1 MSEPRAVSAAT
12 TERIAMIL
20 DIAYTQHQGTDWRYP
35 VQQDALWNS
44 VEVIQ
49 SRNLHPAGLQA
60 YADAVSLAVT
70 DGLGGSPQ
78 AECASRT
85 VLEELAAAIQ
95 CGASFDRSLV
105 RHIHG
110 RLCDRLAFGE
120 TMGSATTL
128 AAVQIQGERCAVM
141 NVGDSRVY
149 RLAASGEWQQ
159 LSRDHTVL
167 NGMIER
173 GEAEE
178 GEEYANVYSTL
189 DSCLAAD
196 SEATDFD
203 IHHSVAPFLP
213 GDALLLCTDGVHDT
227 LDSASLQQL
236 IVPGTSALAQAQILR
251 KAVIRA
257 GAPDNFSLIFIAGAA
272 VVC

>member
-1 MSEPRAVSAAT
+1 
-12 TERIAMIL
+12 MIL
-20 DIAYTQHQGTDWRYP
+20 DIAYTQHRGTDWRYP
-35 VQQDALWNS
+35 VQQDALWNG

-49 SRNLHPAGLQA
+49 SRNRLPAGLQTH
-60 YADAVSLAVT
+60 ADVISLAVA
-70 DGLGGSPQ
+70 DGLGGTPQ
-78 AECASRT
+78 AERASRT

-95 CGASFDRSLV
+95 GGALFDRGLV
-105 RHIHG
+105 RRIHA

-120 TMGSATTL
+120 TIGSATTL
-128 AAVQIQGERCAVM
+128 AAVQIQGEQCAVM

-149 RLAASGEWQQ
+149 RLSSRGEWQQ

-167 NGMIER
+167 SGMLAR

-178 GEEYANVYSTL
+178 GAEYATVYNML

-196 SEATDFD
+196 SEDADFD
-203 IHHSVAPFLP
+203 IHHCVAPFLP
-213 GDALLLCTDGVHDT
+213 GDALMLCTDGVHDT
-227 LDSASLQQL
+227 LGSASLQQL

-257 GAPDNFSLIFIAGAA
+257 GAPDNFSLIFIASKA
-272 VVC
+272 VAC

>member
-1 MSEPRAVSAAT
+1 
-12 TERIAMIL
+12 MIL
-20 DIAYTQHQGTDWRYP
+20 DIAYTQHRGTDWRYP

-49 SRNLHPAGLQA
+49 SRNRLPAGLQTH
-60 YADAVSLAVT
+60 ADVISLAVA
-70 DGLGGSPQ
+70 DGLGGTPQ
-78 AECASRT
+78 AERASRT

-95 CGASFDRSLV
+95 GGALFDRGLV
-105 RHIHG
+105 RRIHA

-120 TMGSATTL
+120 TIGSATTL
-128 AAVQIQGERCAVM
+128 AAVQIQGEQCAVM

-149 RLAASGEWQQ
+149 RLSSRGEWQQ

-167 NGMIER
+167 SGMLAR

-178 GEEYANVYSTL
+178 GAEYATVYNML

-196 SEATDFD
+196 SEDADFD
-203 IHHSVAPFLP
+203 IHHCVAPFLP
-213 GDALLLCTDGVHDT
+213 GDALMLCTEGEHDT
-227 LDSASLQQL
+227 WDSASMQQL
-236 IVPGTSALAQAQILR
+236 FVPGTAALAQDQILR

-257 GAPDNFSLIFIAGAA
+257 GAQDNFSLIFIASNA
-272 VVC
+272 VAC

>member
-1 MSEPRAVSAAT
+1 
-12 TERIAMIL
+12 MIL
-20 DIAYTQHQGTDWRYP
+20 DIAYTQHQGSDWRYP

-49 SRNLHPAGLQA
+49 SRNLHPAGLQTH
-60 YADAVSLAVT
+60 ADVVSLAVA
-70 DGLGGSPQ
+70 DGLGGSPL
-78 AECASRT
+78 AERASRT

-95 CGASFDRSLV
+95 GGASFDGGLV
-105 RHIHG
+105 RRIHG

-120 TMGSATTL
+120 SIGSATTL
-128 AAVQIQGERCAVM
+128 AAVQIQGEQCAVM

-149 RLAASGEWQQ
+149 RLVSNGEWQQ

-167 NGMIER
+167 NGMIAR

-178 GEEYANVYSTL
+178 GEEYANVYNTL

-196 SEATDFD
+196 SEQTDFD
-203 IHHSVAPFLP
+203 IHHCVAPFFS
-213 GDALLLCTDGVHDT
+213 GDALLVCTDGVHDT
-227 LDSASLQQL
+227 LDSAALQQL
-236 IVPGTSALAQAQILR
+236 VVRGTSALEQVQILR

-257 GAPDNFSLIFIAGAA
+257 GAPDNFSLIF
-272 VVC
+272 CQS

>member
-1 MSEPRAVSAAT
+1 MR
-12 TERIAMIL
+12 RIHA
-20 DIAYTQHQGTDWRYP
+20 
-35 VQQDALWNS
+35 
-44 VEVIQ
+44 
-49 SRNLHPAGLQA
+49 
-60 YADAVSLAVT
+60 
-70 DGLGGSPQ
+70 
-78 AECASRT
+78 
-85 VLEELAAAIQ
+85 
-95 CGASFDRSLV
+95 
-105 RHIHG
+105 

-120 TMGSATTL
+120 TIGSATTL
-128 AAVQIQGERCAVM
+128 AAVQIQGEQCAVM

-149 RLAASGEWQQ
+149 RLSSQGEWQQ

-167 NGMIER
+167 NGMIAR

-178 GEEYANVYSTL
+178 DEEYATVYNTL

-196 SEATDFD
+196 SEDADFD
-203 IHHSVAPFLP
+203 IHQCVAPFLP

-257 GAPDNFSLIFIAGAA
+257 GAPDNFSLIFIASNA
-272 VVC
+272 VAC

>member
-1 MSEPRAVSAAT
+1 
-12 TERIAMIL
+12 MIL
-20 DIAYTQHQGTDWRYP
+20 DIAYTQHQGADWRYP

-49 SRNLHPAGLQA
+49 SRNRLPAGLQTH
-60 YADAVSLAVT
+60 ADVISLAVA
-70 DGLGGSPQ
+70 DGLGGTPQ
-78 AECASRT
+78 AERASRT
-85 VLEELAAAIQ
+85 VLEAIQ
-95 CGASFDRSLV
+95 GGVTFDKGLV
-105 RHIHG
+105 RRIHG
-110 RLCDRLAFGE
+110 RLCDRLAYGE
-120 TMGSATTL
+120 TIGSATTL
-128 AAVQIQGERCAVM
+128 AAVQIQGEQCAVM

-149 RLAASGEWQQ
+149 RLSSRGEWQQ

-167 NGMIER
+167 NGMIAR

-178 GEEYANVYSTL
+178 GEEYATVYNTL

-196 SEATDFD
+196 SEDADFD
-203 IHHSVAPFLP
+203 IHQCAAPFLP

-257 GAPDNFSLIFIAGAA
+257 GAPDNFSLIFIASNA
-272 VVC
+272 VAC

>member
-1 MSEPRAVSAAT
+1 
-12 TERIAMIL
+12 MIL
-20 DIAYTQHQGTDWRYP
+20 DIAYTQHQGTDWRFP

-49 SRNLHPAGLQA
+49 SRNLHPAGLQTQ
-60 YADAVSLAVT
+60 ADVVSLAVA
-70 DGLGGSPQ
+70 DGLGGTPH
-78 AECASRT
+78 AERASRA
-85 VLEELAAAIQ
+85 VLEELAAAIP
-95 CGASFDRSLV
+95 GGVTFDKGLV
-105 RHIHG
+105 RRIHG
-110 RLCDRLAFGE
+110 RLCDRLAYGE
-120 TMGSATTL
+120 TIGSATTL
-128 AAVQIQGERCAVM
+128 AAVQIQGEQCSVM

-149 RLAASGEWQQ
+149 RLSVQGEWQQ

-167 NGMIER
+167 NGMIAR

-178 GEEYANVYSTL
+178 GEEYANVYNTL

-196 SEATDFD
+196 SEDTDFD
-203 IHHSVAPFLP
+203 IHHCATPFLP

-257 GAPDNFSLIFIAGAA
+257 GAPDNFSLIFIASNAMA
-272 VVC
+272 C

>member
-1 MSEPRAVSAAT
+1 
-12 TERIAMIL
+12 MIL

-44 VEVIQ
+44 VEVLQ
-49 SRNLHPAGLQA
+49 SRNLHPAGMQTQA
-60 YADAVSLAVT
+60 DVVSLA
-70 DGLGGSPQ
+70 
-78 AECASRT
+78 ERASRA

-95 CGASFDRSLV
+95 GGALFDRGLV
-105 RHIHG
+105 RRIHA

-120 TMGSATTL
+120 TIGSATTL
-128 AAVQIQGERCAVM
+128 AAVQIQGEQCSVM
-141 NVGDSRVY
+141 SVGDSRVY
-149 RLAASGEWQQ
+149 HLSSQGEWQQ

-167 NGMIER
+167 SGMIAR

-178 GEEYANVYSTL
+178 GEEYATVYNTL

-196 SEATDFD
+196 SEDADFD
-203 IHHSVAPFLP
+203 IHQCAAPFLP

-257 GAPDNFSLIFIAGAA
+257 GAPDNFSLIFIASKA
-272 VVC
+272 VAC